1 MSEMSRCQERAR
13 SERRG
18 AETQPRT
25 RLDFPPG
32 GFLRPDGI
40 PAADSSVGGA
50 SSCCPGTASGSAIL
64 FSKGRQGEQGQT
76 GESAEGN
83 NPYNV
88 IIVKMVHFAG
98 K

>member
-1 MSEMSRCQERAR
+1 MARGSSFEEKHVRDEQMSGKGTERM
-13 SERRG
+13 RG

-50 SSCCPGTASGSAIL
+50 SSCCPGAASGSGIL
-64 FSKGRQGEQGQT
+64 FSKGRQGELGQT
-76 GESAEGN
+76 G
-83 NPYNV
+83 
-88 IIVKMVHFAG
+88 
-98 K
+98 